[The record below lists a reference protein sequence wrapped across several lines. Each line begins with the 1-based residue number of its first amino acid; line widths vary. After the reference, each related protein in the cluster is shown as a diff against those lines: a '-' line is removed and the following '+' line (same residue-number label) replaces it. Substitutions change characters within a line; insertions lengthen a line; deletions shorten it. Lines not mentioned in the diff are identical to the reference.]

1 MGARLRINDASA
13 SFPFPILGIDSD
25 NGSEFINWELFRWCE
40 AENLTFIRS
49 PSGDKN
55 DGPHVEQKNWHVVR
69 QTVGYHRYNIPAELD
84 LLNQIWAL
92 PRLLTNHSGPQQKLI
107 SKERNGA
114 KVTKKYDQPA
124 TPFQRVPADRGTV
137 PKRVK
142 TILGAENV
150 PLNPAAIQRHMQA
163 LAAELLTLTTLK
175 QGPKL
180 KPAIRTKLN
189 DSTNQLR
196 RAWCARLSFW
206 IRRLLLTT
214 VARIDIWP
222 KL

>member
-1 MGARLRINDASA
+1 MGARLRINDATA

-69 QTVGYHRYNIPAELD
+69 QTVGYHRYNIPA
-84 LLNQIWAL
+84 
-92 PRLLTNHSGPQQKLI
+92 
-107 SKERNGA
+107 
-114 KVTKKYDQPA
+114 
-124 TPFQRVPADRGTV
+124 DRGTV

-142 TILGAENV
+142 TILKAENV

-189 DSTNQLR
+189 DSTNQPR

-206 IRRLLLTT
+206 IRQLLLTT
-214 VARIDIWP
+214 VAPTDFWP
-222 KL
+222 TL